1 MRAQSAQTHQSDPY
15 RAGLELGEALAE
27 CAPEVVFL
35 FSSIHYGRDADLAEG
50 VSDALDNPLLLI
62 VGNSGDG
69 IYESGG
75 TLDFGAT
82 ALGINSEGRARWH
95 LASAGNVKADP
106 AAATRAAWQQLQQ
119 YGPLDWAL
127 LLSDFHA
134 DASQIEKV
142 LADEVPIPVVGG
154 LAADDNRMH
163 DSFVYANRQI
173 LRDSL
178 AMLGC
183 QGDIA
188 FEIDIGNTLPAVGS
202 PGQIDDV
209 AGAEVRQ
216 IDGLSAMD
224 FIERETGKPV
234 LQSDRGIVSL
244 TIINPDAPSERKL
257 RSIVPDFSTDAGHL
271 GLYGG
276 IETGKTV
283 QVCLATPAQLLQ
295 EVDEIAARAARAAFQ
310 PKAALIVSCGG
321 RKQMLGPQIGNEITS
336 LTGAFAERLPLAG
349 FPSFGEIAP
358 LKGPAG
364 YTRNL
369 FHNMTYVLLLL
380 GDR

>member
-35 FSSIHYGRDADLAEG
+35 FSSIHYGLDADLAEG

-75 TLDFGAT
+75 MLDFGAT
-82 ALGINSEGRARWH
+82 ALGINSEGRARWY

-119 YGPLDWAL
+119 HGPLNWAL
-127 LLSDFHA
+127 LVSDFHA
-134 DASQIEKV
+134 DASQIEQV

-202 PGQIDDV
+202 PGQIDDA

-321 RKQMLGPQIGNEITS
+321 RKQMLGPQIGNEIS
-336 LTGAFAERLPLAG
+336 RLTGAFAERLPLAG

-358 LKGPAG
+358 LQGPAG